1 MTAVLIGLALL
12 VVVFWTVGA
21 YKRLVGMRLAY
32 RSAFAQIDTHL
43 KHRYTLIPTLVET
56 VRSSLPHERE
66 TLQGVTSACNQ
77 AMQANA
83 VAAQNPA
90 DTAAVRQMIDGE
102 AVLGASLERLSA
114 LAQANAELLSN
125 DTMRRLNEE
134 LATTEHRIAFAR
146 HAYNDS
152 VVQYNR
158 ALHQFPGSVVANMF
172 GFRMAEP
179 LQSNQSPLE
188 RRQGRGAG

>member
-1 MTAVLIGLALL
+1 
-12 VVVFWTVGA
+12 VFWAVGA

-32 RSAFAQIDTHL
+32 RTAFAQIDTHL
-43 KHRYTLIPTLVET
+43 KHRYGLIPTLVET

-66 TLQGVTSACNQ
+66 TLQAVTTACNQ
-77 AMQANA
+77 AMDAND
-83 VAAQNPA
+83 VAARDPA
-90 DTAAVRQMIDGE
+90 DATAVRRMVDGE
-102 AVLGASLERLSA
+102 AALGASLETLSA
-114 LAQANAELLSN
+114 LAQANAGLLSN
-125 DTMRRLNEE
+125 DTMRRLTEE

-158 ALHQFPGSVVANMF
+158 ALKQFPGSVVARLF
-172 GFRMAEP
+172 GLKTAEP

-188 RRQGRGAG
+188 RRGRPGA